1 MSSVVSSAMR
11 RAIVQSKP
19 PMFRAAPVNLTR
31 GMASAEG
38 TPKYGAA
45 KSFKEAWLSDKG
57 AWPVMGVIGF
67 AVTFVTYWSFST
79 LLTNPDVRINRT
91 IRETTIRPPR
101 S

>member
-1 MSSVVSSAMR
+1 LC
-11 RAIVQSKP
+11 RAVT
-19 PMFRAAPVNLTR
+19 VNLKR
-31 GMASAEG
+31 GMAGGEG

-45 KSFKEAWLSDKG
+45 KSFQEAWLSDKG